1 MVVYLD
7 NILIFTWTVE
17 QYTKAV
23 QRVLEILVE
32 HKLYL
37 CLEKCEFQKE
47 HIEYLGLVVSG
58 NEVSMDSIKVAGVQ
72 EWPTLENQTD
82 IEAFLGSIN
91 FYW

>member
-1 MVVYLD
+1 VVYLD

-37 CLEKCEFQKE
+37 CPEKCEFQKE

-58 NEVSMDSIKVAGVQ
+58 NEVSMNSIKVAGVQ

-82 IEAFLGSIN
+82 IEAFLGSVN